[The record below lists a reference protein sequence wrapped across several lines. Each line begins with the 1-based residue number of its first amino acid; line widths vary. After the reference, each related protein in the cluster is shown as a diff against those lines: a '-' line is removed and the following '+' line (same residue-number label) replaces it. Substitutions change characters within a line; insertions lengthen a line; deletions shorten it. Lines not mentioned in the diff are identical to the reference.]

1 MSIKTDAIQY
11 ESDDLMREIYG
22 DDYAIACCVSA
33 MRIGKDMQFFGAR
46 CNLAKTLL
54 YSINGGIDE
63 VKKEKVL
70 EMSIEELE
78 LSVRSFNC
86 LKRVGISTVEDLTNK
101 TEAEMLKG
109 AVNTLQSMPKLCM
122 AVYHRSE
129 DIFSLVNKIN
139 EINDDYKIF
148 LRHHP
153 HISFWD
159 TNIYC
164 I

>member
-1 MSIKTDAIQY
+1 MDRDLLIVGAGVYGLVAMDIAKSMGCFRRITFI
-11 ESDDLMREIYG
+11 DDCAKETPNG
-22 DDYAIACCVSA
+22 IAVVGTTA
-33 MRIGKDMQFFGAR
+33 DIPL
-46 CNLAKTLL
+46 LAKD
-54 YSINGGIDE
+54 YGEAIESITVDEIVENFGKFTYLNIDVE
-63 VKKEKVL
+63 GAEK
-70 EMSIEELE
+70 
-78 LSVRSFNC
+78 
-86 LKRVGISTVEDLTNK
+86 
-101 TEAEMLKG
+101 EMLQG
-109 AVNTLQSMPKLCM
+109 AKNTLQQYKPKLCM
-122 AVYHRSE
+122 AGYHRSE